1 MKKIELI
8 IKLLENDFNKEEL
21 DKLKTVLD
29 VVLPEE
35 RDSLPNEELIEL
47 YEKSQHILGLSNK
60 SIAQYVF
67 EIRLFLKHYKG
78 NLTEATTSD
87 IRSYLWIY
95 KEQRNIS
102 NVTLENKL
110 RYLSS
115 FYEWLVNESYIDK
128 NPTKA
133 VGRIVIPVR
142 LKHAFS
148 KEELDALRN
157 ACESVR
163 DRALIEFLYATG
175 VRVSECTSVKLS
187 DINFKRNEVRIIGKG
202 NKERMVYL
210 SNTARSFMIIHI
222 GTRDRS
228 SDEPLFIGS
237 KNTSP
242 LSPHQIENILR
253 ELGKRAGV
261 ENVHP
266 HRFRRTFA
274 SDLWRADVPIET
286 IKVLMGH
293 TNIQTTLRYIEIDQ
307 SKIKAAYEKAVG

>member
-78 NLTEATTSD
+78 SLTDATTSD

-148 KEELDALRN
+148 KEELDALRD
-157 ACESVR
+157 ACESIR

-175 VRVSECTSVKLS
+175 VRVSECASVKLS

-210 SNTARSFMIIHI
+210 SNTARSFMIIYI

-237 KNTSP
+237 KTASP